1 RHRELHGLADRGSRQ
16 SRSGG
21 DPLRRGQP
29 GRRAAQAQLERVQPG
44 PARSTHR
51 RLRRDARGEGQQELV
66 LMTASELAAVA
77 DLAGYS
83 LSTADLEEVAAI
95 LTGMMEDIQ
104 RLRDLDLPDEVE
116 PIVTF
121 RVEPWA

>member
-1 RHRELHGLADRGSRQ
+1 
-16 SRSGG
+16 
-21 DPLRRGQP
+21 
-29 GRRAAQAQLERVQPG
+29 
-44 PARSTHR
+44 
-51 RLRRDARGEGQQELV
+51 
-66 LMTASELAAVA
+66 MTASELAAVA

>member
-1 RHRELHGLADRGSRQ
+1 
-16 SRSGG
+16 
-21 DPLRRGQP
+21 
-29 GRRAAQAQLERVQPG
+29 
-44 PARSTHR
+44 
-51 RLRRDARGEGQQELV
+51 
-66 LMTASELAAVA
+66 MA